1 MCRTPLT
8 GAEQPAAGEQSQ
20 RSVWDTNSVENEL
33 LFRLGSLQ
41 RWAVSPLPRGH
52 STKRLPDNPSRCC
65 CCSKQ
70 CSLFANG
77 RGMTLLAELVS
88 SGRAVPLP
96 HLQAPQVVTYGN
108 IIAVMPV
115 RVIVQQ
121 SRFLIPD
128 SS

>member
-1 MCRTPLT
+1 M
-8 GAEQPAAGEQSQ
+8 S
-20 RSVWDTNSVENEL
+20 
-33 LFRLGSLQ
+33 
-41 RWAVSPLPRGH
+41 
-52 STKRLPDNPSRCC
+52 
-65 CCSKQ
+65 
-70 CSLFANG
+70 
-77 RGMTLLAELVS
+77 LLAELVS

-128 SS
+128 SL